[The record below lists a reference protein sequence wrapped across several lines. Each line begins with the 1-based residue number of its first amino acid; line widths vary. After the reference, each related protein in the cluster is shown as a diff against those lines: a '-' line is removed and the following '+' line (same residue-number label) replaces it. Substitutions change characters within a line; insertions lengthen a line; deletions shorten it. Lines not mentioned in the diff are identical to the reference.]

1 LFDAQYR
8 AEGNAGRFCST
19 CANIDSFEATSAGR
33 ASKLIIN
40 NAANTRVS
48 NLNHN

>member
-1 LFDAQYR
+1 MLNIAPKGMR
-8 AEGNAGRFCST
+8 AGYCST